1 MQHGVRFLLQSYNKE
16 VQKFAVQNVQT
27 TDLLNFLLM
36 NLNKMNLAD
45 IKNIKK
51 IVIFFPLFP
60 PVFTSQIIDT
70 KSTDQKTTLL
80 HFLAEVCEENY
91 RDILKFTDDLQHVES
106 ASKGK
111 QVDEAPRGNSCLT

>member
-51 IVIFFPLFP
+51 IVIFSPLFP

-111 QVDEAPRGNSCLT
+111 QVGEAPRGNSCLT

>member
-1 MQHGVRFLLQSYNKE
+1 MQHGVRFLLLSYNKE

-51 IVIFFPLFP
+51 IVFFFPLFP
-60 PVFTSQIIDT
+60 PVFTS
-70 KSTDQKTTLL
+70 
-80 HFLAEVCEENY
+80 
-91 RDILKFTDDLQHVES
+91 
-106 ASKGK
+106 
-111 QVDEAPRGNSCLT
+111 